1 MVQQSVGFFAM
12 LRGFYSALFTLS
24 NAVNT
29 TAKAVD
35 NLATWADEQTATF
48 VDEARDERALKAAVR
63 KQQFAKELESLKAQG
78 IPVTDVTPKAIS

>member
-12 LRGFYSALFTLS
+12 LRGFYNALFTLS
-24 NAVNT
+24 NAINT

-48 VDEARDERALKAAVR
+48 VDEARDERALKSAQR
-63 KQQFAKELESLKAQG
+63 KQQFAAELAAMKAQG
-78 IPVTDVTPKAIS
+78 VDVTDVTIKA